1 MFTGI
6 ITTTGK
12 VQKLTDNQLV
22 IEASEVIP
30 HLKKGSS
37 IAVDGACLTVTELTD
52 DNFAVDF
59 MPETAQKTIV
69 LGYNVGDL
77 VNLELP
83 MSANGRFE
91 GHMVTGHVEKSSEIA
106 DIKEDG
112 NAHLLTIKIPKD
124 LDRYVVPKGSITVNG
139 ISLTVAE
146 LSDNQL
152 TVSIIPHTWEQTNL
166 HLLSVGD
173 TVNVETDIL
182 AKHLE
187 KLTTS
192 ANG

>member
-6 ITTTGK
+6 IENTGK
-12 VQKLTDNQLV
+12 IHKLADNQLV
-22 IEASEVIP
+22 IEAPEVIP

-37 IAVDGACLTVTELTD
+37 IAVDGACLTVTEQTD
-52 DNFAVDF
+52 ITFTVDF

-69 LGYNVGDL
+69 LGYNVSDL

-83 MSANGRFE
+83 MLANGRFE
-91 GHMVTGHVEKSSEIA
+91 GHMVTGHVEKTSEITGV
-106 DIKEDG
+106 KEDG

-146 LSDNQL
+146 LSDNQF

-166 HLLSVGD
+166 HLLNAGD

-187 KLTTS
+187 KLIK
-192 ANG
+192 